1 MKKFKGMTKLASS
14 IEKKIPKECQVKQCK
29 RKGCSVS
36 LKGFD
41 PRRLIINM
49 DCKQLGICSSREIC
63 DYIVIGALSET
74 EWLVPLELKRGNV
87 EADKVRSQ
95 IQEGTKYAEE
105 KLRIGDAGVQFRP
118 VVVFDGK
125 VHRSQT
131 QKLKEK
137 QYRVKFRNKDFE
149 IVLLRSGKQL
159 VEALNKR

>member
-1 MKKFKGMTKLASS
+1 MTQLASY
-14 IEKKIPKECQVKQCK
+14 IEKRIPKECQVKRCK

-36 LKGFD
+36 LQGFSQ
-41 PRRLIINM
+41 RRLIINL

-105 KLRIGDAGVQFRP
+105 KLLNNDPKVQFRP

-137 QYRVKFRNKDFE
+137 RCRVKFRNKDFE

-159 VEALNKR
+159 VEALNKK